1 MVKIITGSKGT
12 GKTKKLIEMINES
25 AKITNGY
32 VVCIDK
38 GDKLHYDISTSVRLV
53 DVVYYNIYSFESFY
67 GLVAGLVA
75 GNYDIKNIYVDSIL
89 KVGGTDYDALMALFS
104 KIDKLT
110 KDEVEVVFT
119 VSADTTELPANMT
132 KYIIGQTK

>member
-1 MVKIITGSKGT
+1 MVKIITGGKGS

-25 AKITNGY
+25 SKNTNGY
-32 VVCIDK
+32 VVTIDR
-38 GDKLHYDISTSVRLV
+38 GDKLRYDISTSVRLV
-53 DVVYYNIYSFESFY
+53 DMVYYNIYSFESFY

-89 KVGGTDYDALMALFS
+89 KVGGNDYDALMALFS

-119 VSADTTELPANMT
+119 VSDEIKNLPQNMT
-132 KYIIGQTK
+132 KYIISETK